1 LEDFED
7 KIVLGKEKKIE
18 SGTHVLLR
26 EGERPSL
33 TIDKSEPAFTGLAR
47 YLPIQAASGQ
57 TRGLRGMQSYQADCR
72 EPIARG

>member
-7 KIVLGKEKKIE
+7 KIVLGKEKKLRAAL
-18 SGTHVLLR
+18 VLLR

-57 TRGLRGMQSYQADCR
+57 TRGLRGMQSQQADCR